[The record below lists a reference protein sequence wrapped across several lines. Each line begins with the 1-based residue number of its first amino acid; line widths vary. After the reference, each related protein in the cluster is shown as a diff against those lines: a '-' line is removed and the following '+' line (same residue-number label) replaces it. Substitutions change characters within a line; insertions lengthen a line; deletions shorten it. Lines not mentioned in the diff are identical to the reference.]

1 MPATPLFHPKNESS
15 KGTGRLGRLT
25 KREAASLA
33 SLKQLARKQGL
44 SLGLVRGPGEQ
55 NDVCLLR
62 FLRAQRFEEK
72 RALASLVS
80 CVEWGASVGLSGL
93 RGHPGGG
100 AAEGQEGSA
109 PSPLPAAEGL
119 VCLGSGFDR
128 LGRPLVVV
136 RLGGLTHSL
145 VEACGKKALLRY
157 FIWSVERVL
166 ERVASSMLSTQF
178 IIEGSTVV
186 CDARGWDQDNA
197 SDSVLSLLQDAA
209 AIGLSRYPERLGQLF
224 VVNVPAA
231 DRASGGSTGG
241 GGGGLMLAAR
251 ALGLGAALEAGKLRV
266 LPGELPKWAPEL
278 LKAIPPEHLPVEY
291 GGTAPALPR
300 WPVLPQPS
308 TADAAPVG
316 RPAGATSPLAGIRAV
331 PGAPD
336 PCSAGTGAKRGS
348 GSPDRGNGN
357 RATAGSGVLQPL
369 LSLANG
375 GARPGRTSYT
385 IGGVDAIALLL
396 ILWALHRESPR
407 LGETAMLGLAVAL
420 LARECVG
427 GAATLPSANRRVPLL
442 HDPRALVA
450 AAAAAVGAAAS
461 RSSNVAGTGVVAEGE
476 GFQGGGVSGP
486 RDGDGGWEG
495 VSLLGG
501 EVEVVRVV
509 GRGKS
514 GFDRFCV
521 RVVEVAS
528 QSQRQAGVVGA
539 TAPTSRREWV
549 AWRRLT
555 EFVALRVSLME
566 AGCPAAEG
574 GDRDTRMWQLPP
586 AVPFGLLMQRLE
598 AWLRRLLRDPE
609 AVKRE
614 ELRRFLLDAPRTTT
628 AENVAAAAT
637 TTTTTAAA
645 SSSLP
650 ACQDP
655 AIATNAAG
663 TAAAAGA
670 AASGA
675 ANSNATSRRRTA
687 PTVLSTVHEPLSPI
701 SAAAAAAPAG
711 SGGLLCPEAGGGPA
725 EEEVGGGDDS
735 AEARVIPSLRP
746 ELKTMFRD
754 PGECHALRVPKHEHN
769 QWLRRANRAS
779 ATTSSSSSSSSSAQ
793 FVSPASTTTSPTL
806 SRPPSNEGMGG
817 AAAGGGGGR
826 GARPPPWAAAGS
838 DGGGADVSGN
848 GAGTSPTFPVTPPGT
863 VTGARVVSPRGDY
876 SANGKHAGT
885 PSSSS
890 SSARRKDGASSP
902 RRREALKRF
911 VSLVKRK
918 GGSKRGHR
926 PYASGFKLLHVDVF
940 QVPPGNHLHR
950 VDHIVGRA
958 GGRAQARVKD
968 LTSQPGGFKFLF
980 VVNLQLPRSFTKNT
994 SAASVVLYWG
1004 VPAECLGG
1012 AGASPLDFSRCT
1024 PPPQPPRSPRRS
1036 ASLASQGAA
1045 TPISPSPP
1053 SSPPLPPA
1061 AFERDLL
1068 MRYIDLPFHRMGSNG
1083 SGFVSH
1089 EQAAVAGGE
1098 RARGVPGFSADDEDE
1113 SESGVFPDKDFRNMS
1128 LKVVTSVV
1136 EGRWTV
1142 RKAVDDGNAQVLS
1155 RKLNQRYF
1163 RGSLYMETDVE
1174 VGSSVAAESVVGVCL
1189 TEPCVLDVGFFLEG
1203 GHRVLGCVRVSD
1215 LRLKVAEPLL
1225 APDSVATP
1233 PPPPVREFQD
1243 TWEDNGESHGFRVR
1257 GPGYLSGGGKVA
1269 AGTPFGKLVRADLYK
1284 MEAGIDRMDNIGSVG
1299 RSAKVVR
1306 RLAKKG
1312 QFLVIVNLQVPGN
1325 PPLSMVLY
1333 YAVPVPPGGVPEEGA
1348 GGKTT
1353 AFLDLF
1359 RRFVDLGPKHNSDEG
1374 DGSVSEYDEEGEGIG
1389 DAGGGGRLP
1398 GDDLRNMRFKLFP
1411 AILEGPWIVR
1421 KAVGSKPTLIAQKLT
1436 CRYFRTRS
1444 YFEVDIDIGS
1454 SVVAYNTV
1462 SLAIGYAKSLCV
1474 DMGFCIQG
1482 ETDDEF
1488 PEVLL
1493 GVVRLKKMDVLLA
1506 DNLGANE
1513 DPEDDDSS
1521 EDEEEDEEDEFDQQL
1536 NPLGGTG
1543 EGEDDQQGGQ
1553 KEAIPVEGSAVAEQQ
1568 HQAGATEAPPPARR
1582 RSSGTAMDAAV
1593 FVVPPGGGAQG
1604 GDPITSPGLEGVFI
1618 DSGHMHGLR
1627 VRGSSYLRDRR
1638 KISAGPSFGTLVRAD
1653 LFRVDGAK
1661 HHLFRVDHICAH
1673 GRMKD
1678 RVAFFQSGPN
1688 PPFLF
1693 IVNIQMPGDRA
1704 HSVVLCWGM
1713 RLKEAMEADK
1723 AGRLSPED
1731 SNFLRLFTRYIS
1743 LDLEGGLPLNDIR
1756 NRRLKLFP
1764 KVLEGPWVVRKAVGK
1779 PCVIGKKLTARYF
1792 RRPGYFE
1799 VDIDVGS
1806 STLASNATHLA
1817 GGYAKNLVLDLAF
1830 ALQGESED
1838 ELPERLIGS
1847 ARIVRPDL
1855 GRAEPLDW

>member
-1 MPATPLFHPKNESS
+1 QA
-15 KGTGRLGRLT
+15 
-25 KREAASLA
+25 
-33 SLKQLARKQGL
+33 
-44 SLGLVRGPGEQ
+44 V
-55 NDVCLLR
+55 
-62 FLRAQRFEEK
+62 
-72 RALASLVS
+72 
-80 CVEWGASVGLSGL
+80 
-93 RGHPGGG
+93 
-100 AAEGQEGSA
+100 
-109 PSPLPAAEGL
+109 
-119 VCLGSGFDR
+119 
-128 LGRPLVVV
+128 
-136 RLGGLTHSL
+136 
-145 VEACGKKALLRY
+145 
-157 FIWSVERVL
+157 
-166 ERVASSMLSTQF
+166 
-178 IIEGSTVV
+178 
-186 CDARGWDQDNA
+186 
-197 SDSVLSLLQDAA
+197 
-209 AIGLSRYPERLGQLF
+209 
-224 VVNVPAA
+224 
-231 DRASGGSTGG
+231 
-241 GGGGLMLAAR
+241 
-251 ALGLGAALEAGKLRV
+251 
-266 LPGELPKWAPEL
+266 
-278 LKAIPPEHLPVEY
+278 PPEHLPVEY

-308 TADAAPVG
+308 TADAAPAG
-316 RPAGATSPLAGIRAV
+316 RTAGATSPLAGIRAV

-348 GSPDRGNGN
+348 GSPGRGNEI

-375 GARPGRTSYT
+375 GSRPGRTSYT

-396 ILWALHRESPR
+396 ILWALQRESPR
-407 LGETAMLGLAVAL
+407 LGETAILGLAVAL

-427 GAATLPSANRRVPLL
+427 GAATLPSASRRVPLV

-450 AAAAAVGAAAS
+450 AAAAAS
-461 RSSNVAGTGVVAEGE
+461 RSSNVAGTGGVAEGE
-476 GFQGGGVSGP
+476 GFQGGGVSGT
-486 RDGDGGWEG
+486 RNGDGGWEG

-528 QSQRQAGVVGA
+528 QSQRAGVVGA
-539 TAPTSRREWV
+539 TATTSRREWV

-574 GDRDTRMWQLPP
+574 VDRDTRMWQLPP
-586 AVPFGLLMQRLE
+586 VVPFGLLMQRLE
-598 AWLRRLLRDPE
+598 TWLRRLLRDPE

-614 ELRRFLLDAPRTTT
+614 ELRRFLLDAPRTAT
-628 AENVAAAAT
+628 AANVTATAT
-637 TTTTTAAA
+637 TTATPA
-645 SSSLP
+645 SSSLT
-650 ACQDP
+650 ACRDP

-663 TAAAAGA
+663 TAAAAAAGA

-687 PTVLSTVHEPLSPI
+687 PTVLSTVQEPLSPI
-701 SAAAAAAPAG
+701 SAAAAPAAAG
-711 SGGLLCPEAGGGPA
+711 SGGLLCPVAGGGPA
-725 EEEVGGGDDS
+725 EEEVGGGDS
-735 AEARVIPSLRP
+735 ADARVIPSLRP

-779 ATTSSSSSSSSSAQ
+779 ATTSSSSSSSSAQ
-793 FVSPASTTTSPTL
+793 FVSPASTTTSSTL
-806 SRPPSNEGMGG
+806 SRPPSDDGMGG
-817 AAAGGGGGR
+817 AATGGAGGR
-826 GARPPPWAAAGS
+826 GVRPPPWAEGGG

-848 GAGTSPTFPVTPPGT
+848 GAGTSPTLPATPPNT
-863 VTGARVVSPRGDY
+863 VTSAWAGSPRGDAA
-876 SANGKHAGT
+876 ANDAGT

-890 SSARRKDGASSP
+890 AKRKDGASSP

-918 GGSKRGHR
+918 GGSKRGRR

-940 QVPPGNHLHR
+940 QVPPDNHLHR

-958 GGRAQARVKD
+958 RGRAQARVKE

-1036 ASLASQGAA
+1036 ASLTSQGAA
-1045 TPISPSPP
+1045 TPTSPSPP
-1053 SSPPLPPA
+1053 SSPPLALA

-1068 MRYIDLPFHRMGSNG
+1068 MRYIDLPFHRVGSNG
-1083 SGFVSH
+1083 SGFVSR
-1089 EQAAVAGGE
+1089 EQAAVAGGGG
-1098 RARGVPGFSADDEDE
+1098 ARGVPGFSADDEDE

-1174 VGSSVAAESVVGVCL
+1174 IGSSVAAESVVGVCL

-1203 GHRVLGCVRVSD
+1203 GHRILGCVRVND

-1233 PPPPVREFQD
+1233 PPPPVREAMAAAAAAAQRPSAFGPPPPPPPAAAATTEGGAAVASARDGGLPSANTHETLPLGNPQFQD
-1243 TWEDNGESHGFRVR
+1243 TWEDNGESHRFRVR

-1269 AGTPFGKLVRADLYK
+1269 AGAPFGKLVRADLYK

-1348 GGKTT
+1348 GGKSP

-1374 DGSVSEYDEEGEGIG
+1374 DGSVSEYEEEGEGIG

-1474 DMGFCIQG
+1474 DIGFCIQ
-1482 ETDDEF
+1482 
-1488 PEVLL
+1488 
-1493 GVVRLKKMDVLLA
+1493 VR
-1506 DNLGANE
+1506 
-1513 DPEDDDSS
+1513 
-1521 EDEEEDEEDEFDQQL
+1521 
-1536 NPLGGTG
+1536 
-1543 EGEDDQQGGQ
+1543 
-1553 KEAIPVEGSAVAEQQ
+1553 
-1568 HQAGATEAPPPARR
+1568 
-1582 RSSGTAMDAAV
+1582 
-1593 FVVPPGGGAQG
+1593 
-1604 GDPITSPGLEGVFI
+1604 
-1618 DSGHMHGLR
+1618 
-1627 VRGSSYLRDRR
+1627 
-1638 KISAGPSFGTLVRAD
+1638 
-1653 LFRVDGAK
+1653 
-1661 HHLFRVDHICAH
+1661 
-1673 GRMKD
+1673 
-1678 RVAFFQSGPN
+1678 
-1688 PPFLF
+1688 
-1693 IVNIQMPGDRA
+1693 
-1704 HSVVLCWGM
+1704 
-1713 RLKEAMEADK
+1713 
-1723 AGRLSPED
+1723 
-1731 SNFLRLFTRYIS
+1731 
-1743 LDLEGGLPLNDIR
+1743 
-1756 NRRLKLFP
+1756 
-1764 KVLEGPWVVRKAVGK
+1764 
-1779 PCVIGKKLTARYF
+1779 
-1792 RRPGYFE
+1792 
-1799 VDIDVGS
+1799 
-1806 STLASNATHLA
+1806 
-1817 GGYAKNLVLDLAF
+1817 
-1830 ALQGESED
+1830 
-1838 ELPERLIGS
+1838 
-1847 ARIVRPDL
+1847 
-1855 GRAEPLDW
+1855 